1 MRKITLLFAVFL
13 FVNCTKKLD
22 SETYRV
28 VLTVKDN
35 RELPFI
41 MRFLDNDK
49 AEIYNAEEV
58 VTIDEIEYKNDSVFI
73 KFPVFEG
80 YIAAKI
86 TETGFD
92 GQYVIE
98 SYDRFVPVKATKDS
112 IRFKTNNF
120 STEKLD
126 GIWEVTFSPRGP
138 EPTYKAKG
146 IFTQNGT
153 KLTGTFRTN
162 TGDYRYLEGVIN
174 KSLFKLSTFDGAHA
188 FLFTGTVKDDKLEG
202 MFYSGKHWKE
212 RFIGIRNPLF
222 KLKKMDSLTFLKEG
236 YDSFDF
242 SFQDEKGKL
251 VSLSDKEYQDKVTIV
266 QLMGSWCPNCLDES
280 KFLTEFAQ
288 KNKDVK
294 ILSLAFEISKT
305 KELAF
310 QRINRLRERIGI
322 PYPILLAQYGTDSK
336 LEANK
341 KLPMLNEILGFPTA
355 IIIDKEGKVR
365 KTYTGFNGPATGQKY
380 IDFKNEFENFI
391 NLLQGN
397 DDHHHED

>member
-1 MRKITLLFAVFL
+1 MKKITLLFAVL
-13 FVNCTKKLD
+13 IVVSCTKKLD

-41 MRFLDNDK
+41 MRFLDTDK

-58 VTIDEIEYKNDSVFI
+58 ITIDEIEYKNDSVFI
-73 KFPVFEG
+73 KFPFFEG

-86 TETGFD
+86 TEAGFD
-92 GQYVIE
+92 GQYIIE
-98 SYDRFVPVKATKDS
+98 SYDRYVPVKATKDS

-174 KSLFKLSTFDGAHA
+174 KSIFKLSTFDGAHA
-188 FLFTGTVKDDKLEG
+188 FLFSGTVKDDKLEG
-202 MFYSGKHWKE
+202 AFYSGKHWKE
-212 RFIGIRNPLF
+212 PFIGIRNPQF

-236 YDSFDF
+236 YDSFNF
-242 SFQDEKGKL
+242 SFPDEKGNL
-251 VSLSDKEYQDKVTIV
+251 VSLSDKEYKDKVTIV

-341 KLPMLNEILGFPTA
+341 KLPMLNEVLGFPTA

-365 KTYTGFNGPATGQKY
+365 KIYTGFNGPATGQKY
-380 IDFKNEFENFI
+380 IDFKNEFESFI

-397 DDHHHED
+397 DDHHHEH